1 VSRHGFLRWFG
12 WSAAAHL
19 ALGASIWIGLPRIEP
34 ASLPGSGAVVTL
46 VELVDAPTDHR
57 AVPQAPRSARP
68 AARPLA
74 PAETEPLA
82 ATADQSRS
90 DPISDASF
98 PAPIP
103 AEPDVQV
110 SRSDAAPDSTDNAL
124 PPLPLPD
131 ASVQASNDHGTVLAE
146 LAADAGMPTD
156 SYRPLVLAM
165 LERAK
170 RYPLLAQRRG
180 LEGTVEIAFVIHA
193 DGRLS
198 DPEVIASSTH
208 HMLDDAALA
217 TVRRLRSVPPPP
229 SQIPVRFPARIQ
241 YRLDP

>member
-1 VSRHGFLRWFG
+1 MSRHGFVRWFG

-19 ALGASIWIGLPRIEP
+19 ALGASIWIGLPQIEP
-34 ASLPGSGAVVTL
+34 SSLPASGAVVTL
-46 VELVDAPTDHR
+46 VELFDAPTDHR
-57 AVPQAPRSARP
+57 AAPQARRPVRP
-68 AARPLA
+68 ASRPLA
-74 PAETEPLA
+74 PAQTEPVA

-90 DPISDASF
+90 EPISDASV

-103 AEPDVQV
+103 AEPDVQG
-110 SRSDAAPDSTDNAL
+110 SRSDTVPDSTGNAL
-124 PPLPLPD
+124 PTLPLPD
-131 ASVQASNDHGTVLAE
+131 APVQASDDHGTVLAE
-146 LAADAGMPTD
+146 ISADAGVPTD